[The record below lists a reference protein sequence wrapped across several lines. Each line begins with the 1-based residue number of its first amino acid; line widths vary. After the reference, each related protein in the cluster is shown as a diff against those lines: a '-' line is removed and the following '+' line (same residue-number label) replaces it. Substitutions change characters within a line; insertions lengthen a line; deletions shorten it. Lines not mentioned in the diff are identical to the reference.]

1 MLGGIKMVRTKRE
14 RPLRDAV
21 SNASRTISS
30 STVVIRK
37 GFDYLNIQMDG
48 LLSEAKLDLLTD
60 SIEQLDDVAQVLGWS
75 AKELASAKAKV
86 IAQYQV

>member
-1 MLGGIKMVRTKRE
+1 MSRTKRE

-48 LLSEAKLDLLTD
+48 LLSEAKLDLLQD
-60 SIEQLDDVAQVLGWS
+60 QLEQTNELAEVLGWS
-75 AKELASAKAKV
+75 AKELATAKSA
-86 IAQYQV
+86 ILAQYQL